1 MNANAQASGRP
12 REGRPAHCSRCG
24 EQHKLAR
31 LDRHSPEMVLFCG
44 DEIVLA
50 ADGLWFVRQTVVDH
64 VSSAA

>member
-1 MNANAQASGRP
+1 
-12 REGRPAHCSRCG
+12 
-24 EQHKLAR
+24 
-31 LDRHSPEMVLFCG
+31 MVLFCG

>member
-1 MNANAQASGRP
+1 MNANATASGRP

-31 LDRHSPEMVLFCG
+31 LDRHSSAMVLFCG

-64 VSSAA
+64 VSTAA